1 MDKKNRFTQT
11 MLANAIKI
19 NITHALK
26 EDLGEADLTSNLL
39 KDGIKGQVQI
49 KMKEK
54 GILCGKP
61 WVEEC
66 FRQIDKDIRIK
77 WLVEDGENIKKNQLI
92 CVVEGLIASIL
103 MGERVALNFLQL
115 LSGTATSTAHFRN
128 LVKSTSTEIFDT
140 RKTIPGLRVAQK
152 YAVLIGGGSNQR
164 IGLFDHILLKE
175 NHKNTF
181 DSFKNMLQ
189 NVEHFEQVQIEV
201 EDIKEL
207 KEALSFGVKNILLD
221 NFSVEDCKKSVR
233 LNNGEA
239 LLEASGNINEEN
251 ILHYAR
257 TGVDRISIGAITKN
271 IKAIDFSLLFS
282 PQKPL

>member
-1 MDKKNRFTQT
+1 
-11 MLANAIKI
+11 MLANAIKT

-39 KDGIKGQVQI
+39 KDDTKGQVQI

-115 LSGTATSTAHFRN
+115 LSGTATSTAYFKN
-128 LVKSTSTEIFDT
+128 LVKSTSANIFDT
-140 RKTIPGLRVAQK
+140 RKTIPGLRIAQK
-152 YAVLIGGGSNQR
+152 YAVLIGGGNNQR
-164 IGLFDHILLKE
+164 IGLFDQILLKE
-175 NHKNTF
+175 NHKNAYNSIK
-181 DSFKNMLQ
+181 DMLKNIAHIENM
-189 NVEHFEQVQIEV
+189 QIEV
-201 EDIKEL
+201 ESIKEL
-207 KEALSFGVKNILLD
+207 EEVLSFGIKNILLD
-221 NFSVEDCKKSVR
+221 NFSVEDCKKSVK
-233 LNNGEA
+233 LNNDKA
-239 LLEASGNINEEN
+239 LLEASGNINEKN
-251 ILHYAR
+251 ILDYAK
-257 TGVDRISIGAITKN
+257 TGVNRISIGAITKN
-271 IKAIDFSLLFS
+271 IKAIDFSMLFS